1 MESIL
6 RLEIA
11 VEPDHRVLQLVYR
24 FALLVHR
31 AAQLAQQLLAVQAVR
46 CGLVVGEKPIWHEM
60 LILHD
65 LMILLQPLSP
75 VGEIL
80 ANRLL
85 ALFQFLSLPL
95 HSRPL
100 VLIAL
105 SHHGEL
111 LLCVLDA
118 LFDFGLLGK
127 QILLC
132 IAISDHVGALSLNFL
147 QQSP

>member
-1 MESIL
+1 
-6 RLEIA
+6 
-11 VEPDHRVLQLVYR
+11 
-24 FALLVHR
+24 
-31 AAQLAQQLLAVQAVR
+31 
-46 CGLVVGEKPIWHEM
+46 M

-65 LMILLQPLSP
+65 LMILLQSLSP
-75 VGEIL
+75 MGEIL

-105 SHHGEL
+105 AHHGEL
-111 LLCVLDA
+111 LFYVLDA

-132 IAISDHVGALSLNFL
+132 IAISDHLGALSLDFL
-147 QQSP
+147 QQRP